1 MDEGV
6 AVVAQEARPLTRP
19 MPTPQEFYVLVP
31 AYRPGEACQIWGP
44 FRAGFR
50 RGESPRK
57 VAEWFAEARGGRVL
71 GPFDP
76 KKDPRRKRAMDETAR
91 TPNNAATI
99 ENMFREL
106 ERPKGMLERWELD
119 FLHSIKD
126 QFDRR
131 GSLSEKQFT
140 VLERIWT
147 ERVS

>member
-1 MDEGV
+1 M
-6 AVVAQEARPLTRP
+6 
-19 MPTPQEFYVLVP
+19 LVP
-31 AYRPGEACQIWGP
+31 TDRDRTSEIWGP

-50 RGESPRK
+50 HGESPRA
-57 VAEWFAEARGGRVL
+57 VAERFAAGRLGARVL

-99 ENMFREL
+99 EHMFKEL
-106 ERPKGMLERWELD
+106 ERPKGILERWELD
-119 FLHSIKD
+119 FLHSVKD

-140 VLERIWT
+140 VLERIFC
-147 ERVS
+147 ERTS